1 MLGLDSLA
9 PLPQVQASFT
19 ETIKIMYLDKNNGV
33 TVCGELQA
41 TQKLNDAFN
50 VYKDAHDAEANNARQ
65 IIQRPRADAQS
76 ASSSRLIQQG
86 QASPDGSSPEAA
98 SGPVPQPQ
106 SHGPAQGT
114 SATSHNNIFSH
125 CFFLI

>member
-1 MLGLDSLA
+1 MLGLDFFA
-9 PLPQVQASFT
+9 PLPQMQASFK
-19 ETIKIMYLDKNNGV
+19 ETSRMVHPDKNNGV
-33 TVCGELQA
+33 VVCGESQA
-41 TQKLNDAFN
+41 TQKLNDTFN